1 MEILIE
7 ESKVG
12 TLKLSSLV
20 IKKFIYMLLINDN
33 YYQLTLEDV
42 EVLMLETND
51 ITAINNNIVVRI
63 KLIVNPN
70 EDLVNLKNKINN
82 LILRRTESALNLFL
96 LNIHIIFIAKTKEV
110 EINNAR
116 TKEDNPA
123 S

>member
-33 YYQLTLEDV
+33 YQLTLEDV

-51 ITAINNNIVVRI
+51 IIAINNNVVVRI

-70 EDLVNLKNKINN
+70 KDLINLKNKINN
-82 LILRRTESALNLFL
+82 LILKRTESALNLFL
-96 LNIHIIFIAKTKEV
+96 LNIHIIFIAQAKEV

>member
-33 YYQLTLEDV
+33 YQLTLEDV

-82 LILRRTESALNLFL
+82 LILRRTESVLNLFL
-96 LNIHIIFIAKTKEV
+96 LNIHIIFIAQTKEV

>member
-33 YYQLTLEDV
+33 YQLTLEDV

-51 ITAINNNIVVRI
+51 ITAINNNIIVRI

-82 LILRRTESALNLFL
+82 LILKRTESALNLFL
-96 LNIHIIFIAKTKEV
+96 LNIHIIFIAQTKEV

-116 TKEDNPA
+116 TKENNPA

>member
-33 YYQLTLEDV
+33 YQLTLEDV

-82 LILRRTESALNLFL
+82 LILRHTESDLNLFL
-96 LNIHIIFIAKTKEV
+96 LNIHIIFIAQTKEV

>member
-33 YYQLTLEDV
+33 YQLTLEDV
-42 EVLMLETND
+42 EVLMLETNV

-96 LNIHIIFIAKTKEV
+96 LNIHIIFIAQTKEV

>member
-33 YYQLTLEDV
+33 YQLTLEDV

-96 LNIHIIFIAKTKEV
+96 LNIHIIFIAKAKEV

>member
-12 TLKLSSLV
+12 TLKLSSLI

-33 YYQLTLEDV
+33 YQLTLEDV

-96 LNIHIIFIAKTKEV
+96 LNIHIIFIAETKEV

>member
-33 YYQLTLEDV
+33 YQLTLEDV

-63 KLIVNPN
+63 KLIVTPN

>member
-33 YYQLTLEDV
+33 YQLTLEDV

-51 ITAINNNIVVRI
+51 ITAINNNIVMRI

-96 LNIHIIFIAKTKEV
+96 LNIHIIFIAQTKEV

>member
-33 YYQLTLEDV
+33 YQLTLEDV

-96 LNIHIIFIAKTKEV
+96 LNIHIIFIAKNKEV

>member
-12 TLKLSSLV
+12 TLKLSSLI

-33 YYQLTLEDV
+33 YQLTLEDV

-70 EDLVNLKNKINN
+70 ENLVNLKNKINN
-82 LILRRTESALNLFL
+82 LILRRIESALNLFL
-96 LNIHIIFIAKTKEV
+96 LNIHIIFIAQTKEV

>member
-33 YYQLTLEDV
+33 YQLTLEDV

>member
-33 YYQLTLEDV
+33 FQLTLEDV

>member
-33 YYQLTLEDV
+33 YQLTLEDV

-63 KLIVNPN
+63 KLIVNQN

-96 LNIHIIFIAKTKEV
+96 LNIHIIFIAQTKEV
-110 EINNAR
+110 ETNNAR
-116 TKEDNPA
+116 TK
-123 S
+123 

>member
-33 YYQLTLEDV
+33 YQLTLEDV

-63 KLIVNPN
+63 KLIVNRN

-96 LNIHIIFIAKTKEV
+96 LNIHIIFIAQTKEV

>member
-12 TLKLSSLV
+12 TLKLSSSI

-33 YYQLTLEDV
+33 YQLTLEDV

-96 LNIHIIFIAKTKEV
+96 LNIHIIFIAQTKEV

>member
-33 YYQLTLEDV
+33 YQLTLEDV

-82 LILRRTESALNLFL
+82 LILRRTESALKLFL
-96 LNIHIIFIAKTKEV
+96 LNIHIIFIAQTKEV

>member
-33 YYQLTLEDV
+33 YQLTLEDV
-42 EVLMLETND
+42 EVLMLETKD

-96 LNIHIIFIAKTKEV
+96 LNIHIIFIAQTKEV

-123 S
+123 L

>member
-33 YYQLTLEDV
+33 YQLTLEDV
-42 EVLMLETND
+42 EVLMLEKND

-96 LNIHIIFIAKTKEV
+96 LNIHIIFIAQTKEV

-116 TKEDNPA
+116 TKENNPA